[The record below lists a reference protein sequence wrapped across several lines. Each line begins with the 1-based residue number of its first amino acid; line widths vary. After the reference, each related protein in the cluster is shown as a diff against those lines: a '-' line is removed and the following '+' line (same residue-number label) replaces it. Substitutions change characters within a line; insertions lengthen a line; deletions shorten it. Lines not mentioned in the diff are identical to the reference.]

1 MGCETDNY
9 RCPTTQ
15 KQQIQ
20 STDSK
25 SHYLSVKDVYDKKEL
40 STKLVVKDHNADMYR
55 VFHSREEF
63 WEFNDGVAE
72 HLRSFSEVVYGDL
85 PQFPRIHVEFG
96 SLHRLPGTKIV
107 SLLKQI
113 LDGMLDVFRS
123 KYSGITNVPK
133 LPNDFVV
140 MDEYGQNRHGYW
152 TNDFHIQATSFAF
165 TDYRE
170 AKEFTRH
177 VRSSLPVEVG
187 RFISLQYNDPIQ
199 LVPILG
205 STCPKELLHKKI
217 SRFSQFLGTNVDI
230 HKNELFVKN
239 FRNWTAL
246 AIQKIITPH
255 VHKVGNG
262 FTIQQRT
269 SLFAERENLPRRR
282 CIRKESQNKSYRDN
296 KQSDN
301 DSETPR
307 ESTITTLS
315 IKYCLPSISN
325 ECVVAINFLV
335 LFLFI
340 GNKIKQSNKSKMR
353 SGGHVAKTPQKK
365 KYDILKGQRHH
376 QQHNG
381 DAKTGKELV
390 QRSSNCWKPWEVRDN
405 PAIRPKGCF
414 RKNGMTSWAR
424 MLVSMNVL
432 VRSVIC
438 VHHVSK
444 TRTYGPIPHMVIA
457 STPSCRLYQFN
468 PP

>member
-177 VRSSLPVEVG
+177 VRSSLPVE
-187 RFISLQYNDPIQ
+187 
-199 LVPILG
+199 
-205 STCPKELLHKKI
+205 
-217 SRFSQFLGTNVDI
+217 
-230 HKNELFVKN
+230 
-239 FRNWTAL
+239 
-246 AIQKIITPH
+246 
-255 VHKVGNG
+255 
-262 FTIQQRT
+262 
-269 SLFAERENLPRRR
+269 
-282 CIRKESQNKSYRDN
+282 
-296 KQSDN
+296 
-301 DSETPR
+301 
-307 ESTITTLS
+307 
-315 IKYCLPSISN
+315 
-325 ECVVAINFLV
+325 
-335 LFLFI
+335 
-340 GNKIKQSNKSKMR
+340 IKQSNKSKMR

-390 QRSSNCWKPWEVRDN
+390 QRSSNCWKPWELLVPKKRSHFETKYSIVEELVC
-405 PAIRPKGCF
+405 IRFSIALFLVIEYSSFNRNCYTDDVQDVEGC
-414 RKNGMTSWAR
+414 SVL
-424 MLVSMNVL
+424 LVMFPDGIL
-432 VRSVIC
+432 
-438 VHHVSK
+438 
-444 TRTYGPIPHMVIA
+444 
-457 STPSCRLYQFN
+457 
-468 PP
+468 